1 MRDLNPCIQIQPIL
15 EQQIR
20 KALQGDVVDAVRKQ
34 CDECGCDALFR
45 SEREGHSV
53 KVSPKLLPDIYALCQ
68 QVKDTLGFNEEVDF
82 YITNNPTA
90 NACAYMTFNEKR
102 PHIIELNSALFNL
115 MTDEELKYIL
125 GHELGHLINH
135 DRGVRDLFNF
145 VYPDGEA
152 VQACPTFLRKRM
164 DLYQMIAELGADR
177 YGYMANED
185 LDACITAIFKM
196 SSGLRLEG
204 REVSVASILQENSEH
219 LQFFLNEEGV
229 SEGTHP
235 VNPMRIWAI
244 QLFATAKTQSALT
257 NGMVEIVGAL
267 QRFIY
272 YELDSVLADF
282 VAAAGLKMACADGRR
297 DKSEDEMILN
307 TLAQFALF
315 PAKKLR
321 EVEKGDV
328 AQIFKD
334 SLQKLKREGPGL
346 ASNLMT
352 YLMDIAF
359 ADGILDAKEVDV
371 LYEIGRK
378 LGFSDLDTAEMLADK
393 IRTSLRPRAALMK

>member
-1 MRDLNPCIQIQPIL
+1 MRELNPCIQIQPVL

-20 KALQGDVVDAVRKQ
+20 KALQGDVVDSVRKL

-53 KVSPKLLPDIYALCQ
+53 RVSPKLLPDIYALCQ

-90 NACAYMTFNEKR
+90 NACAYMTFNQKR

-135 DRGVRDLFNF
+135 DRGVKDLFNF

-152 VQACPTFLRKRM
+152 MQACPPFLRKRM

-196 SSGLRLEG
+196 SSGLSLDG
-204 REVSVASILQENSEH
+204 REVSVASILQENKEH
-219 LQFFLNEEGV
+219 LQFFLNEEGI

-244 QLFATAKTQSALT
+244 ELFATAKTQTALT
-257 NGMVEIVGAL
+257 NGMVEIVNAL

-307 TLAQFALF
+307 TLAQFALY
-315 PAKKLR
+315 PARKLR

-328 AQIFKD
+328 AQTFKD
-334 SLQKLKREGPGL
+334 SLQKLKREGPGM
-346 ASNLMT
+346 ASILMS

-359 ADGILDAKEVDV
+359 ADGFLDTKEVDV

-378 LGFSDLDTAEMLADK
+378 LGFSDLDTAQLLADK